1 MTEAPG
7 KPDVGRFGV
16 FRRQAM
22 GLVTAE
28 QAVEIE
34 RLGYGAVWAGGSP
47 PAGLEFVEPILA
59 ATEKLTVATGIV
71 NIWTA
76 VAEPVAESY
85 HRIEQAYPGRFLLGI
100 GVGHAKHIDQYRKPC
115 EALVEYLDELDSYGC
130 RPIAGC
136 LRRSVRGC

>member
-1 MTEAPG
+1 M
-7 KPDVGRFGV
+7 

-34 RLGYGAVWAGGSP
+34 RLGYGAVWAEVSP
-47 PAGLEFVEPILA
+47 PAGLWSSSNPSWRQPKLA
-59 ATEKLTVATGIV
+59 TVATGIV

-76 VAEPVAESY
+76 VAEPVAEL
-85 HRIEQAYPGRFLLGI
+85 HDRIEQAYPGRFLLGI

-130 RPIAGC
+130 RPIAVCGA
-136 LRRSVRGC
+136 RSAGVEVGS